1 MDESHLHNRIIIMN
15 PRGNPPPISLVPMA
29 PRPSVIGSRP
39 VYFVDVRF
47 MNGDVFLR
55 ELQKAMEE
63 QNPSIRTEF
72 RQKRGGYAEDD
83 PALWEEIRE
92 KNGLLVMAIGH

>member
-1 MDESHLHNRIIIMN
+1 MNRTPSHHRITIMN

-29 PRPSVIGSRP
+29 PRPSAIGKRP

-47 MNGDVFLR
+47 MNGDIFLR
-55 ELQKAMEE
+55 ELQKALTV
-63 QNPSIRTEF
+63 QNPTIKTEF

-83 PALWEEIRE
+83 PALWKEIRE
-92 KNGLLVMAIGH
+92 NNGLLVMAIGH

>member
-1 MDESHLHNRIIIMN
+1 MEQSPLRNRITIMN
-15 PRGNPPPISLVPMA
+15 PRGNPPPITLIPMA
-29 PRPSVIGSRP
+29 PRPSTIGNRP

-55 ELQKAMEE
+55 ELQKALME
-63 QNPSIRTEF
+63 QNPTIRTEF

-83 PALWEEIRE
+83 PALWKEIKE
-92 KNGLLVMAIGH
+92 NNGLLVMAIGH